1 VSRYLLTIAATALT
15 GAMLAGSPAG
25 ATAAQ
30 AAPTAGGTWGTAAEL
45 PGSAALNT
53 GGSATIAS
61 VSCSSPGDCSAG
73 GYYTDSSHR
82 MQALVDSQ
90 T

>member
-1 VSRYLLTIAATALT
+1 MTLAACALA
-15 GAMLAGSPAG
+15 GAVVLAGSPAG
-25 ATAAQ
+25 ATAGQ
-30 AAPTAGGTWGTAAEL
+30 AALATGGVWGTAKEL

-53 GGSATIAS
+53 GGSASIVS

-82 MQALVDSQ
+82 TQTLVDSQ
-90 T
+90 S